1 MFSPLVI
8 AFNTI
13 NSLHVLL
20 LRQNV
25 LIWFFFI
32 SKRPQIGK
40 RKKVFDKAAFQYKR
54 WKKHH
59 NYMVKWAVTKYRT
72 ILWFKFRSVLISSW
86 ATQLRHC
93 QSFSDTT
100 IKYDSWWSLFFRK
113 HIKSRVCHSSLIIHV
128 LITIFWSRIF
138 INYCTKPNEQC
149 S

>member
-13 NSLHVLL
+13 NSLRVLL

-25 LIWFFFI
+25 LIWFSLSQKGHKLEKEKKFSI
-32 SKRPQIGK
+32 KRLSNINGG
-40 RKKVFDKAAFQYKR
+40 
-54 WKKHH
+54 KKHH

-138 INYCTKPNEQC
+138 INYCAKPNEQC